1 MCPTEPYSKPFHH
14 PTTPRYA
21 IDLIEEV
28 AIVEW
33 HAGEFKEIQEA
44 ATPFIKW
51 LCEGGEMDWVSN

>member
-1 MCPTEPYSKPFHH
+1 MCAPLNPRKPFSH

>member
-1 MCPTEPYSKPFHH
+1 MCAPLNLVSPL

-51 LCEGGEMDWVSN
+51 LCEGGGDGLGQ